1 MYTIIKYIYKETF
14 IQIPR
19 WVQLPLL
26 SFSVL
31 LENVQEILDKI
42 NIHTLPQL
50 TPLEISIFFNIQMN
64 SQEYILFLLLFLIS
78 AKETFG
84 VNIFLSVLW
93 CREEDFD

>member
-1 MYTIIKYIYKETF
+1 MNVMYTIIKYIYKETF

-26 SFSVL
+26 SFSFL

-50 TPLEISIFFNIQMN
+50 TPLEISIFNIQMN
-64 SQEYILFLLLFLIS
+64 SQEYILFLLLF
-78 AKETFG
+78 F
-84 VNIFLSVLW
+84 
-93 CREEDFD
+93 